1 MSPPTSMSTMSVAL
15 LPAGA
20 DMALSGA
27 ASSDGAEVVRS
38 EATGSDGAMIVLA
51 WAKTSWADG
60 LNQAK
65 MMLDPWLI
73 LVTALGRLLIYIL
86 WLSKE

>member
-1 MSPPTSMSTMSVAL
+1 MATMSVAS

-27 ASSDGAEVVRS
+27 ASSDKAEVVRC

-51 WAKTSWADG
+51 LAKTSWVDELRDKA
-60 LNQAK
+60 A
-65 MMLDPWLI
+65 
-73 LVTALGRLLIYIL
+73 
-86 WLSKE
+86 